1 MSYARVPFPAP
12 NSKILISL
20 FMLNDFINLSK
31 KIDIRYPNNGW
42 ERGDVAKSF
51 KYAFLKLLVW
61 V

>member
-31 KIDIRYPNNGW
+31 KIDIR
-42 ERGDVAKSF
+42 
-51 KYAFLKLLVW
+51 
-61 V
+61 